1 MAKDAQYR
9 RWIASTRWLRL
20 RRSVLTAH
28 PLCERCA
35 QEGYVSA
42 ATEVHHIRPVE
53 DGVTWSDRQ
62 TRMFAPSNLR
72 ALCHNC
78 HVRTHVEMGRSG
90 RTATRRRHD
99 EQQAEIRRRFF
110 GEEEREPPGGCFSGG
125 GGVAPSLAPT
135 FVKA

>member
-78 HVRTHVEMGRSG
+78 HVRTHVEM
-90 RTATRRRHD
+90 
-99 EQQAEIRRRFF
+99 
-110 GEEEREPPGGCFSGG
+110 
-125 GGVAPSLAPT
+125 
-135 FVKA
+135 